1 LPSVIDG
8 AGLRVISAERRES
21 AHMPLSP
28 KKRTTRKVRAESA
41 NVFAVRVQDIR
52 FGITYC
58 LSSIVDFAAKGV
70 VPIIRS
76 SESGDGERE
85 SVEVY
90 RHAPFYELP
99 RFQQPVLGLS
109 QPVIIDAHGTAEKP
123 ILESTQIFNVIPNL
137 RDRIAEAPQNNRR
150 NPRYPEIP

>member
-1 LPSVIDG
+1 
-8 AGLRVISAERRES
+8 
-21 AHMPLSP
+21 MPLSP

-76 SESGDGERE
+76 SESGEGERE
-85 SVEVY
+85 SVDVY
-90 RHAPFYELP
+90 RHLPFYKVPQRVQL
-99 RFQQPVLGLS
+99 PVLGLGP
-109 QPVIIDAHGTAEKP
+109 PVIIEAHGAAEKP
-123 ILESTQIFNVIPNL
+123 IVQSAQIGDLVPNL
-137 RDRIAEAPQNNRR
+137 GDRIAEATQNNRR
-150 NPRYPEIP
+150 NARYPEIPQPS